1 MAVADAGIEG
11 RMESWNEPVPGPHA
25 GNDVELG
32 EPIVLGL
39 RKAGAW
45 SPRIVIM
52 SWRAAPR
59 LDEFDVDEEPLQGAG
74 KIRRLLEFCL
84 APWNFK
90 VVVQQHVAGAADDD
104 MGFAPAIRAREVSQ
118 IVDL

>member
-45 SPRIVIM
+45 SPRVVIM
-52 SWRAAPR
+52 SRRAAPR
-59 LDEFDVDEEPLQGAG
+59 LDEFDVDEEPLQGTG